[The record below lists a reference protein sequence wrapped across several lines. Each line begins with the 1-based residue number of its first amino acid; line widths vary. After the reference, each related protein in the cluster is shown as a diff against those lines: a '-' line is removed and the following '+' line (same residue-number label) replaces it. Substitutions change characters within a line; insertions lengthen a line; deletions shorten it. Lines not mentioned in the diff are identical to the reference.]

1 MSNSS
6 VTASV
11 CFIDLAT
18 FGELEGFT
26 YGGPNAITWFVA
38 SVQKGNWFSQV
49 PISLRN
55 VGTTAQFGA
64 QKACFSLSRQGDY
77 VLSVFLRCR
86 FPAIG
91 FRLTNA
97 QAPVGYG
104 ANPTVRWVDNL
115 MHNLVRHVQIEFNEL
130 VVQEFDNFWLDD
142 NFEWRCPGQKRVGY
156 LNMIGATPQFTQ
168 PTIPGQAVGGGFLSL
183 PLPFFFGE
191 DSGIAL
197 PVAALPFNDIKIT
210 YDFRDWTELIMI
222 DPKNTNI
229 TFGRFV
235 NLTDIT
241 TFINGVAQANVV
253 PALSNV
259 ETYAHYAIVHN
270 DERVKMG
277 DAPRDILIHQ
287 IQETQIAPFRDMT
300 ARSSFDIRLSHA
312 IVAFTFKAMNNSLQN
327 FFQGQFGADF
337 SNYTTQSTV
346 LATGIVPVPV
356 LSPPVDPIL
365 FTQLF
370 YENSVR
376 LSNASDYFSLTHPWF
391 FSDAISETTG
401 YHIYA
406 YALKWTDPTRPSG
419 STDFSKLANVSISH
433 DPSPAAIAAVA
444 GNFATT
450 PAIAMNWPTLASPAF
465 LQTFLHVFNARNWNI
480 LRVANGSAGFPSL

>member
-1 MSNSS
+1 MSNST

-11 CFIDLAT
+11 SFIDLAT

-77 VLSVFLRCR
+77 VLSVFLRAR

-91 FRLTNA
+91 FRGTS
-97 QAPVGYG
+97 QQYG
-104 ANPTVRWVDNL
+104 GNPTVRWVDNL

-142 NFEWRCPGQKRVGY
+142 NFEWRCPGSKRIGY
-156 LNMIGATPQFTQ
+156 LNMIGMTNQFIQ
-168 PTIPGQAVGGGFLSL
+168 PTIPGQSVGGGFLSL

-191 DSGIAL
+191 DSGVAL

-222 DPKNTNI
+222 NPVNTA
-229 TFGRFV
+229 V
-235 NLTDIT
+235 NTTDIT
-241 TFINGVAQANVV
+241 TFINGVPQANVN
-253 PALSNV
+253 PALQNV

-312 IVAFTFKAMNNSLQN
+312 IVMFTFKAMNNSLQN
-327 FFQGQFGADF
+327 FFQGQYGADW
-337 SNYTTQSTV
+337 SNYTTQSSV
-346 LATGIVPVPV
+346 LATGPIPVP
-356 LSPPVDPIL
+356 LSSPPVDPIAH
-365 FTQLF
+365 TQLF

-376 LSNASDYFSLTHPWF
+376 LSNDSDYFSLTHPWYY
-391 FSDAISETTG
+391 SDAISETTG
-401 YHIYA
+401 YHMYA

-419 STDFSKLANVSISH
+419 STDYSKLANVSIAH
-433 DPSPAAIAAVA
+433 DPSQAAVAAVA
-444 GNFATT
+444 GNFNTQ
-450 PAIAMNWPTLASPAF
+450 PPIAMQWPTDESPAF
-465 LQTFLHVFNARNWNI
+465 LQSFLHVFNARNWNI
-480 LRVANGSAGFPSL
+480 LRVANGSAGFPAL